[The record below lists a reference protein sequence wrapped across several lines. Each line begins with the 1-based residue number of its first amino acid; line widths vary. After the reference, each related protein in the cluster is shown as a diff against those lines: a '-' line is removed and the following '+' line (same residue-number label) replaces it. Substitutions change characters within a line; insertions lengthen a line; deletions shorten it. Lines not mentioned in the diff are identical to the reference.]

1 MSTEEKVVVKTM
13 ASMLTYAISQ
23 VAKMDEEYANKLKA
37 LGEEVIQWKI
47 GDDIAYYQILKD
59 GDIKEVEGISDS
71 PTLTFEIADVSA
83 ALKMLTGQAGMDAMV
98 GKMNISDGN
107 KALKLGF
114 MMEKVGEYMEGM
126 GG

>member
-1 MSTEEKVVVKTM
+1 M
-13 ASMLTYAISQ
+13 ASMLTYAIGQ
-23 VAKMDEEYANKLKA
+23 IAKMDEEYANKLKE
-37 LGEEVIQWKI
+37 LNEVIQWKI
-47 GDDIAYYQILKD
+47 GDDIAYYQIVKD
-59 GDIKEVEGISDS
+59 GEIKEVEGISDS

-98 GKMNISDGN
+98 GKMNISDGD

>member
-1 MSTEEKVVVKTM
+1 MSTEEKVVIKTM
-13 ASMLTYAISQ
+13 ASMITYAISQ
-23 VAKMDEEYANKLKA
+23 IAKFDSDYGDKLKA

-47 GDDIAYYQILKD
+47 GDDIAYYQIVKD
-59 GDIKEVEGISDS
+59 GEIKEVEGISDS

-98 GKMNISDGN
+98 GKMNISDGD

>member
-1 MSTEEKVVVKTM
+1 LSTEEKVVIKTM
-13 ASMLTYAISQ
+13 ASMLTYAIGQ
-23 VAKMDEEYANKLKA
+23 IAKMDEEYANKLKE
-37 LGEEVIQWKI
+37 LNEVIQWKI
-47 GDDIAYYQILKD
+47 GDDIAYYQIVKD
-59 GDIKEVEGISDS
+59 GEIKEVEGISDS

-98 GKMNISDGN
+98 GKMNISDGD

>member
-98 GKMNISDGN
+98 GKMKISDGN